1 MNTKEIIKSQ
11 YLASLE
17 MLRGAV
23 IQCPDSLWDDP
34 AYKNRFWHVVYHALF
49 YTHLYLQPSE
59 QDFIPWPKNW
69 SGSNELDH
77 AGEPYSKDE
86 ILEYF
91 EICREQVVKQTQS
104 LDLDAPS
111 GFDWLPFTKL
121 ELQFYTIRH
130 IQQHAG
136 ELCERLGAVGGIEVD
151 WVGKMGG

>member
-11 YLASLE
+11 YLAALE
-17 MLRGAV
+17 MLRSSV
-23 IQCPDSLWDDP
+23 IQCSDNLWDDP

-49 YTHLYLQPSE
+49 YTHLYLQPSG
-59 QDFIPWPKNW
+59 QVFVPWSKNR
-69 SGSNELDH
+69 SGSNELDQ

-91 EICREQVVKQTQS
+91 EICREQIVKQTQS

-111 GFDWLPFTKL
+111 GFDWLPMNKL

-136 ELCERLGAVGGIEVD
+136 ELSERLGAAVGIGVG
-151 WVGKMGG
+151 WVGTRQG